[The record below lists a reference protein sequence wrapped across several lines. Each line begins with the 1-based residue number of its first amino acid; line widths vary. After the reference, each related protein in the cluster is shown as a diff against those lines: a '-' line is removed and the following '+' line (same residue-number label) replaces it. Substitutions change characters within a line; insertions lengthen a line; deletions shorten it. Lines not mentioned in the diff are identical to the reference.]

1 LDHLRKAAVMA
12 SDRAASGSADANAVY
27 PLGSQRVEKDR
38 LLRQAAE
45 LAAANAVLVDRAALS
60 AGAAAIDLGCGPWG
74 ILDLLAD
81 RVGPHGRV
89 VGLDA
94 DPGLVAM
101 ATELVTDRALGNV
114 DVLLGDARHTGL
126 DSGSFDVVHAR
137 TLLINVPEPERVVHE
152 MVRLT
157 KPGGWVLSFEPD
169 CEASICYPPNPA
181 YQRLLEIFPRVFT
194 RNGADW
200 RIGRRVAE
208 LYRNASLADV
218 HVEVRSDIY
227 PKGHSRRTIRVDL
240 IRSMRQYV
248 VELGLA
254 RDDELDQVFAEA
266 LEHLDDPE
274 TIVMPS
280 LNFLVSGR
288 KR

>member
-1 LDHLRKAAVMA
+1 MA
-12 SDRAASGSADANAVY
+12 SERVASGSAHANAVY
-27 PLGSQRVEKDR
+27 PLGTQRVEKDR

-45 LAAANAVLVDRAALS
+45 LAAANATLVDRAALPP
-60 AGAAAIDLGCGPWG
+60 GAAAIDLGCGPWG
-74 ILDLLAD
+74 ILDILAD
-81 RVGPHGRV
+81 RVGPQGRV

-94 DPGLVAM
+94 DPSLVAM
-101 ATELVTDRALGNV
+101 ARELVAERGLDNV
-114 DVLLGDARHTGL
+114 EVLLGDARQTGL
-126 DSGSFDVVHAR
+126 NSGSFDVVHAR
-137 TLLINVPEPERVVHE
+137 TLLINVPDPELVVQE
-152 MVRLT
+152 MVRLA

-169 CEASICYPPNPA
+169 PEPSICYPPNPA

-208 LYRNASLADV
+208 LYRRAGLADV

-227 PKGHSRRTIRVDL
+227 PKGHTRRTIRVDL
-240 IRSMRQYV
+240 VRSMRQYV

-254 RDDELDQVFAEA
+254 RDDELDQIFTEA
-266 LEHLDDPE
+266 LEHLDDPH
-274 TIVMPS
+274 TVVMPS
-280 LNFLVSGR
+280 VNFLVSGR

>member
-1 LDHLRKAAVMA
+1 MSGWYRAPLTPMLFTRWAV
-12 SDRAASGSADANAVY
+12 SL

-45 LAAANAVLVDRAALS
+45 LAAANAALVDRASLPL
-60 AGAAAIDLGCGPWG
+60 GAAAIDLGCGPWG
-74 ILDLLAD
+74 IVDLLAD
-81 RVGPHGRV
+81 RVGSQGRI

-94 DPGLVAM
+94 DPSLVAM
-101 ATELVTDRALGNV
+101 ARELVADQAVANV
-114 DVLLGDARHTGL
+114 EILLGDARHTGL
-126 DSGSFDVVHAR
+126 DSGSFDMVHAR
-137 TLLINVPEPERVVHE
+137 TLLINVPEPEQVVHE
-152 MVRLT
+152 MVRLA

-169 CEASICYPPNPA
+169 CEPSICYPPDSA
-181 YQRLLEIFPRVFT
+181 YQRLLEIFPQMFT

-208 LYRNASLADV
+208 LYRRAGLVDV
-218 HVEVRSDIY
+218 QVEVRSDIY
-227 PKGHSRRTIRVDL
+227 PKGHTRRTIRVDL
-240 IRSMRQYV
+240 IRSVRQYV

-254 RDDELDQVFAEA
+254 REHELDQLFAAA
-266 LEHLDDPE
+266 LEHLDDPH